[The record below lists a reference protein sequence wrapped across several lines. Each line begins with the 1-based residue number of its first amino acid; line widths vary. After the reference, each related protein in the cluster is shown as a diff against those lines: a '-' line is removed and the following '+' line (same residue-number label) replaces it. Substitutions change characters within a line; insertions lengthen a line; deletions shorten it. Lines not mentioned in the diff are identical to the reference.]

1 MDPSTAFEG
10 PKLRIKLAR
19 TGDLDAAAAAPLVA
33 AAYLVRMYSAV
44 AMQLPETDEWDLSGL
59 LLDGQPV
66 SRDTVVAWL
75 NAAYQNILYET
86 YFEEQQDGPACSVDG
101 LYKLLAFADA
111 VDSTRPLMKACCTC
125 LQHLQL
131 YAQLG
136 QQVIALQTDGRAYAC
151 VNGTVF
157 ERADILSAAHAYRPD
172 PEVPAEQQDA
182 FRQQVAAQTER
193 LLWLSY
199 KLQLEP
205 LIQRLH
211 AFLHLPGGK
220 RMLMNS
226 VMGEVAQIAGLLGDS
241 DDAQTLLQPQALTQ
255 AQRQPLKFDAV
266 VVRSGLPVASG
277 ATVPVELDLF
287 RTSQIKLGQQVYPV
301 QLRIGR
307 YIQSDS

>member
-1 MDPSTAFEG
+1 MAGTAAALLQRVAFDKAAPLLSQLLNGPKVRLAAAAPPVEGSTAFEG

-59 LLDGQPV
+59 LLDGQP
-66 SRDTVVAWL
+66 
-75 NAAYQNILYET
+75 
-86 YFEEQQDGPACSVDG
+86 F
-101 LYKLLAFADA
+101 
-111 VDSTRPLMKACCTC
+111 
-125 LQHLQL
+125 
-131 YAQLG
+131 
-136 QQVIALQTDGRAYAC
+136 
-151 VNGTVF
+151 
-157 ERADILSAAHAYRPD
+157 RADILSAAHAYRPD

-211 AFLHLPGGK
+211 AFIQSSTRLAASLLHCAPTTVFTPRVLDAAGVASLPGGK

-226 VMGEVAQIAGLLGDS
+226 VMGEVAQIAGLLGDT
-241 DDAQTLLQPQALTQ
+241 DDAQTLLQPQGLTQ

-277 ATVPVELDLF
+277 VTVPVELDLF